1 MKVRFYTVIISL
13 LICFS
18 ETNADSNLNVVVS
31 IKPFHSLVSGVMLG
45 VARPELLLKGNFSP
59 HTYSLKPSDA
69 KKLQYADFVF
79 WGGEALEG
87 FLAKPIISLSK
98 NAEVVSIL
106 EINGL
111 KLRSFRAESHIG
123 KFKNFES
130 YNNNLPKIQGAE
142 LKAAVDPHIW
152 LDPENAKVITQ
163 ETVQILSDFDP
174 ENAQKF
180 QKNGEKIIVR
190 LNELDQQLSSEMS
203 EISDRTYLVLHDAY
217 QYFESR
223 YQLKNAGSIT
233 LQMEHFL
240 GVRRLK
246 KVQKMIKTSN
256 VRCIFTE
263 PQYSQK
269 LVNTL
274 IKDTSVKKGI
284 LDPIG
289 ADILPGP
296 ELYFDL
302 LKNLS
307 ISLKSC
313 LN

>member
-45 VARPELLLKGNFSP
+45 VACPELLLKGNFSP

-87 FLAKPIISLSK
+87 FLAKPINLLSK
-98 NAEVVSIL
+98 NAEVVSVL

-111 KLRSFRAESHIG
+111 KLRSFSAESHIG
-123 KFKNFES
+123 KSENFES
-130 YNNNLPKIQGAE
+130 HSHNLPKNQVAE

-163 ETVQILSDFDP
+163 KTVQILSDFDP

-190 LNELDQQLSSEMS
+190 LNELDQHLSSEMS

-223 YQLKNAGSIT
+223 YHLKSAGSIT
-233 LQMEHFL
+233 LQLEHFL
-240 GVRRLK
+240 GVSRLK
-246 KVQKMIKTSN
+246 NVQKMIQTSK

-269 LVNTL
+269 LVKTL
-274 IKDTSVKKGI
+274 IKDTSVKRGI

-289 ADILPGP
+289 VDILPGP

>member
-87 FLAKPIISLSK
+87 FLSKPISSLSK

-123 KFKNFES
+123 KSENFES
-130 YNNNLPKIQGAE
+130 YSLNLTKNQSAE

-163 ETVQILSDFDP
+163 KTVQILSDFDP

-223 YQLKNAGSIT
+223 YQLQSAGSIT
-233 LQMEHFL
+233 LQLEHFL
-240 GVRRLK
+240 GVSRLK
-246 KVQKMIKTSN
+246 KVQKMIQTSK

-269 LVNTL
+269 LVKTL

-302 LKNLS
+302 MKNLS

>member
-123 KFKNFES
+123 KSENFES
-130 YNNNLPKIQGAE
+130 HSHNMPKNQVAE
-142 LKAAVDPHIW
+142 LKAALDPHIW

-163 ETVQILSDFDP
+163 KTVQILSDFDP

-190 LNELDQQLSSEMS
+190 LNELDQQISSEMS

-223 YQLKNAGSIT
+223 YQLKSAGSIT
-233 LQMEHFL
+233 LQLEHFL
-240 GVRRLK
+240 SVRRLK

-302 LKNLS
+302 MKNLS

>member
-87 FLAKPIISLSK
+87 FLAKPISSLSK

-111 KLRSFRAESHIG
+111 KLRSFRAQSHIR
-123 KFKNFES
+123 KSENFES
-130 YNNNLPKIQGAE
+130 HSHNMPKNQVAE

-163 ETVQILSDFDP
+163 KTVQILSDFDP

-223 YQLKNAGSIT
+223 YQLKSAGSIT
-233 LQMEHFL
+233 LQLEHFL
-240 GVRRLK
+240 GVSRLK
-246 KVQKMIKTSN
+246 KVQKMIKTSK

-269 LVNTL
+269 LVKTL

>member
-1 MKVRFYTVIISL
+1 MKVRFYTVTISL

-45 VARPELLLKGNFSP
+45 VATPELLLKGNFSP

-87 FLAKPIISLSK
+87 FLSKPINSLSK
-98 NAEVVSIL
+98 NAHVVSIL

-111 KLRSFRAESHIG
+111 KLRYFRAESHIG
-123 KFKNFES
+123 KSENIES
-130 YNNNLPKIQGAE
+130 YSYKLLKNQGTE

-163 ETVQILSDFDP
+163 KTVQILSDFDP

-190 LNELDQQLSSEMS
+190 LNELDEQLSSEMI

-223 YQLKNAGSIT
+223 YQLKNSGSIT

>member
-1 MKVRFYTVIISL
+1 MKVRFYTVIIPF

-69 KKLQYADFVF
+69 KKLQYADLVF

-130 YNNNLPKIQGAE
+130 YNHNLPKIQGAE

-163 ETVQILSDFDP
+163 KTVQILSDFDP

-190 LNELDQQLSSEMS
+190 LNELDEQLSSEMI

-223 YQLKNAGSIT
+223 YHLKSAGSIT
-233 LQMEHFL
+233 LQLGHFL
-240 GVRRLK
+240 GVSRLK
-246 KVQKMIKTSN
+246 KVQKMIKTSK

-302 LKNLS
+302 MKNLS

>member
-31 IKPFHSLVSGVMLG
+31 IKPFHSIVSGVMLG

-87 FLAKPIISLSK
+87 FLAKPIRSLSK

-111 KLRSFRAESHIG
+111 KLRFFHSESHIV
-123 KFKNFES
+123 KSDNFES
-130 YNNNLPKIQGAE
+130 YSHNIPKNQVAE

-163 ETVQILSDFDP
+163 KTVQILSDFDP

-190 LNELDQQLSSEMS
+190 LNELDQHLSLEMN
-203 EISDRTYLVLHDAY
+203 EISDSTYLVLHDAY

-223 YQLKNAGSIT
+223 YKLKNKGSIT
-233 LQMEHFL
+233 LQLEHFL
-240 GVRRLK
+240 GVSRLK
-246 KVQKMIKTSN
+246 KVQKMIKTSK

-269 LVNTL
+269 LVKTL

-302 LKNLS
+302 MKNLS

>member
-1 MKVRFYTVIISL
+1 MKARFYSIIIFL
-13 LICFS
+13 LVCFS

-69 KKLQYADFVF
+69 KKLQYADLVF

-87 FLAKPIISLSK
+87 FLAKPISSLSK

-111 KLRSFRAESHIG
+111 KLRSFRAGSQIRKSE
-123 KFKNFES
+123 NFES
-130 YNNNLPKIQGAE
+130 YSHNLPKNQGAE

-163 ETVQILSDFDP
+163 KTVQILSDFDP

-190 LNELDQQLSSEMS
+190 LNELDQQISSEMS

-223 YQLKNAGSIT
+223 YQLKSAGSIT
-233 LQMEHFL
+233 LQLEHFL
-240 GVRRLK
+240 GVSRLK
-246 KVQKMIKTSN
+246 KVQKMIQTSK

-269 LVNTL
+269 LVKAL
-274 IKDTSVKKGI
+274 IKGTSVKKGV

-307 ISLKSC
+307 ISLRSC

>member
-111 KLRSFRAESHIG
+111 KLRYFRAPSHIR
-123 KFKNFES
+123 KSENFES
-130 YNNNLPKIQGAE
+130 HSHNMPKNQVAE
-142 LKAAVDPHIW
+142 LKTAVDPHIW

-163 ETVQILSDFDP
+163 KTVQILSDFDP

-190 LNELDQQLSSEMS
+190 LNELDQQISSEMS

-223 YQLKNAGSIT
+223 YQLKSAGSIT
-233 LQMEHFL
+233 LQLEHFL
-240 GVRRLK
+240 GVSRLK
-246 KVQKMIKTSN
+246 KVQKMIKTSK

-269 LVNTL
+269 LVKTL

-302 LKNLS
+302 MKNLS

>member
-1 MKVRFYTVIISL
+1 MKERFYSVIISL

-18 ETNADSNLNVVVS
+18 ETNANSNMNVVVS
-31 IKPFHSLVSGVMLG
+31 IKPFHSLVSGVLHG
-45 VARPELLLKGNFSP
+45 VTHPELLLKGNFSP

-69 KKLQYADFVF
+69 KKLQHADLIF

-87 FLAKPIISLSK
+87 FLAKPISSLSK

-111 KLRSFRAESHIG
+111 KLRSFRTESHIG
-123 KFKNFES
+123 KSEIFES
-130 YNNNLPKIQGAE
+130 NSQKMPKNQGAK
-142 LKAAVDPHIW
+142 LKAVVDPHIW

-163 ETVQILSDFDP
+163 ETVKILSNFDP

-190 LNELDQQLSSEMS
+190 LNELDQQISSEMN
-203 EISDRTYLVLHDAY
+203 EISDSTYLVLHDAY

-233 LQMEHFL
+233 LQLGHFL
-240 GVRRLK
+240 GVSRLK
-246 KVQKMIKTSN
+246 KVQKMIQTSK

-269 LVNTL
+269 LVKTL
-274 IKDTSVKKGI
+274 LKNTSVKKGI

>member
-45 VARPELLLKGNFSP
+45 VASPELLLKGNFSP

-87 FLAKPIISLSK
+87 FLAKPISSLSK

-123 KFKNFES
+123 KSENFAS
-130 YNNNLPKIQGAE
+130 QTHNLQKYKVEE
-142 LKAAVDPHIW
+142 LKAALDPHIW

-163 ETVQILSDFDP
+163 KTVQILSDFDP

-233 LQMEHFL
+233 LQLEHFL
-240 GVRRLK
+240 SVYRLK
-246 KVQKMIKTSN
+246 KIQKMIKTIK
-256 VRCIFTE
+256 VHCIFTE

>member
-1 MKVRFYTVIISL
+1 MKVRFYSVIISL
-13 LICFS
+13 LICFN

-31 IKPFHSLVSGVMLG
+31 IKPFHSIVSGIMLG
-45 VARPELLLKGNFSP
+45 VGRPELLLKGNFSP

-69 KKLQYADFVF
+69 KKLQNADFVF

-87 FLAKPIISLSK
+87 FLAKPIRSLSK
-98 NAEVVSIL
+98 NAEVFSIL

-123 KFKNFES
+123 KSDNFDSYSHKMSKN
-130 YNNNLPKIQGAE
+130 QVTE
-142 LKAAVDPHIW
+142 LKVAVDPHIW
-152 LDPENAKVITQ
+152 LDPDNAKVITQ
-163 ETVQILSDFDP
+163 KTVQILSDYDP

-180 QKNGEKIIVR
+180 QKNGEKLIAR
-190 LNELDQQLSSEMS
+190 LNELDQHLSSEMS

-223 YQLKNAGSIT
+223 YKLKSEGSIT
-233 LQMEHFL
+233 LQLEHFL
-240 GVRRLK
+240 GVSRLK
-246 KVQKMIKTSN
+246 KVQKMIKTSK

-269 LVNTL
+269 LVKTL
-274 IKDTSVKKGI
+274 TKDTSVKKGV

-302 LKNLS
+302 MKNLS

>member
-1 MKVRFYTVIISL
+1 MKVKLYAVIISL

-18 ETNADSNLNVVVS
+18 ETNADSKLNVVVS
-31 IKPFHSLVSGVMLG
+31 IKPFHSIVAGVMLG
-45 VARPELLLKGNFSP
+45 VASPELLLKGNFSP

-79 WGGEALEG
+79 WGGEALEV
-87 FLAKPIISLSK
+87 FLAKPIRSLSK

-111 KLRSFRAESHIG
+111 KLRSFRVENHLG
-123 KFKNFES
+123 KSEKFES
-130 YNNNLPKIQGAE
+130 YSHNLTKNQVAE

-152 LDPENAKVITQ
+152 LDPENAKVIAQ
-163 ETVQILSDFDP
+163 KTVQILSDFDP

-180 QKNGEKIIVR
+180 QKNGENIIVR
-190 LNELDQQLSSEMS
+190 LNELDQHLSLEMN
-203 EISDRTYLVLHDAY
+203 EISDSTYLVLHDAY

-223 YQLKNAGSIT
+223 YKLKNKGSIT
-233 LQMEHFL
+233 LQLEHFL
-240 GVRRLK
+240 GVSRLK
-246 KVQKMIKTSN
+246 KVQKMIKTNKVS
-256 VRCIFTE
+256 CIFTE

-269 LVNTL
+269 LVKNL

-302 LKNLS
+302 MKNLS

>member
-1 MKVRFYTVIISL
+1 MIVRFYTVIISL

-45 VARPELLLKGNFSP
+45 VSHPELLLKGNFSP

-69 KKLQYADFVF
+69 KKLQYADLVF

-98 NAEVVSIL
+98 NAKVVSIL
-106 EINGL
+106 KINGL
-111 KLRSFRAESHIG
+111 KLISFRAESQIG
-123 KFKNFES
+123 ISENFES
-130 YNNNLPKIQGAE
+130 YSHNLPKNQGAE

-163 ETVQILSDFDP
+163 KTVQILSDFDP

-190 LNELDQQLSSEMS
+190 LNELDQQLSSEMI

-223 YQLKNAGSIT
+223 YQLKSAGSIT
-233 LQMEHFL
+233 LQLEHFL
-240 GVRRLK
+240 GVSRLK
-246 KVQKMIKTSN
+246 KVQKMIQTSK

-269 LVNTL
+269 LVKTL

-302 LKNLS
+302 MKNLS

>member
-31 IKPFHSLVSGVMLG
+31 IKPFHSLVSGEMLG
-45 VARPELLLKGNFSP
+45 VASPELILRGKFSP
-59 HTYSLKPSDA
+59 HNYSLKPSDA
-69 KKLQYADFVF
+69 RKLQSADFVF

-87 FLAKPIISLSK
+87 FLAKPISSLSK

-111 KLRSFRAESHIG
+111 KLRSVRTESHIR
-123 KFKNFES
+123 KSENFKSNS
-130 YNNNLPKIQGAE
+130 QNMPKYQGAK
-142 LKAAVDPHIW
+142 LRSAVDPHIW

-163 ETVQILSDFDP
+163 ETVKILSNFDP

-190 LNELDQQLSSEMS
+190 LNELDQQISSEMN

-223 YQLKNAGSIT
+223 YELKNVGSIT
-233 LQMEHFL
+233 LQLEHFL
-240 GVRRLK
+240 GVSRLK
-246 KVQKMIKTSN
+246 KVQKMIKTNKVS
-256 VRCIFTE
+256 CIFTE

-269 LVNTL
+269 LVKNL

-289 ADILPGP
+289 ADIIPGP

-302 LKNLS
+302 MKNLS
-307 ISLKSC
+307 TSLKSC

>member
-18 ETNADSNLNVVVS
+18 ETNADSSLNVVVS
-31 IKPFHSLVSGVMLG
+31 IKPFHSLVSGVLHG
-45 VARPELLLKGNFSP
+45 VTHPELLLKGNFSP

-87 FLAKPIISLSK
+87 FLAKPISSLSK
-98 NAEVVSIL
+98 NAEVVSLL

-111 KLRSFRAESHIG
+111 KLRSFRAESYIV
-123 KFKNFES
+123 KSEKFES
-130 YNNNLPKIQGAE
+130 YSQNMPKNQVAK

-163 ETVQILSDFDP
+163 KTVQILSYFDP
-174 ENAQKF
+174 ENSQKF

-190 LNELDQQLSSEMS
+190 LNELDKHLLLEMGKISE
-203 EISDRTYLVLHDAY
+203 RTYLVLHDAY

-223 YQLKNAGSIT
+223 YKLKSEGSIT
-233 LQMEHFL
+233 LHLEHSL
-240 GVRRLK
+240 GVSRLK
-246 KVQKMIKTSN
+246 KVQKMIKTSK

-269 LVNTL
+269 LVKTL
-274 IKDTSVKKGI
+274 IKDTSVKNGI

-289 ADILPGP
+289 ADIDPGP

-302 LKNLS
+302 MKNLS

>member
-1 MKVRFYTVIISL
+1 MKARFYSIIIFL
-13 LICFS
+13 LVCFS

-69 KKLQYADFVF
+69 EKLQYADFVF
-79 WGGEALEG
+79 WGGETLEG
-87 FLAKPIISLSK
+87 FLAKPINLLSK
-98 NAEVVSIL
+98 KAKVVSML
-106 EINGL
+106 EIKGL
-111 KLRSFRAESHIG
+111 KLKSFRAESHIG
-123 KFKNFES
+123 KSENFES
-130 YNNNLPKIQGAE
+130 HSHNLPKNQVAE
-142 LKAAVDPHIW
+142 LKAALDPHIW

-163 ETVQILSDFDP
+163 KTVQILSDFDP

-190 LNELDQQLSSEMS
+190 LNELDQQLSSEMI

-223 YQLKNAGSIT
+223 YHLKSAGSIT
-233 LQMEHFL
+233 LQLEHFL
-240 GVRRLK
+240 GVSRLK
-246 KVQKMIKTSN
+246 KVQKIIKTSK

-269 LVNTL
+269 LVKTL
-274 IKDTSVKKGI
+274 IKDSSVKMGI

-296 ELYFDL
+296 ELYFNL
-302 LKNLS
+302 MKNLS
-307 ISLKSC
+307 ISLKTC

>member
-1 MKVRFYTVIISL
+1 MKVRFYAVIISL

-18 ETNADSNLNVVVS
+18 ETNADSKLNVVVS
-31 IKPFHSLVSGVMLG
+31 IKPFHSIVSGVMLG

-87 FLAKPIISLSK
+87 FLVKPIRSLSK
-98 NAEVVSIL
+98 NAEVISIL

-123 KFKNFES
+123 KSEKFES
-130 YNNNLPKIQGAE
+130 YSQNMPKNQVAE

-163 ETVQILSDFDP
+163 KTVQILSDFDP
-174 ENAQKF
+174 ENSQKF
-180 QKNGEKIIVR
+180 QNNGEKLIFR
-190 LNELDQQLSSEMS
+190 LNELDQYLLLEMS

-223 YQLKNAGSIT
+223 YQLKSAVSIT
-233 LQMEHFL
+233 LQLEHFL
-240 GVRRLK
+240 GVSRLK
-246 KVQKMIKTSN
+246 KVQKMIKTSK

-274 IKDTSVKKGI
+274 INDTSVKKGI

-302 LKNLS
+302 MKNLS

>member
-1 MKVRFYTVIISL
+1 MKVRIYTVIISQ

-98 NAEVVSIL
+98 NAKVVSIL

-111 KLRSFRAESHIG
+111 KLRYFRAENHIG
-123 KFKNFES
+123 KSENIES
-130 YNNNLPKIQGAE
+130 YSHNLPKNQGAE
-142 LKAAVDPHIW
+142 LKAALDPHIW

-163 ETVQILSDFDP
+163 KTVQILSDFDTK
-174 ENAQKF
+174 NAQKF

-223 YQLKNAGSIT
+223 YQLKSASSIT
-233 LQMEHFL
+233 LQLEHFL
-240 GVRRLK
+240 GVSRLK

-269 LVNTL
+269 LVKTL

>member
-18 ETNADSNLNVVVS
+18 KTNADSNLNVVVS

-45 VARPELLLKGNFSP
+45 VARPKLLLKGNFSP

-69 KKLQYADFVF
+69 KKLQYADLVF
-79 WGGEALEG
+79 WGGEALEW
-87 FLAKPIISLSK
+87 FLAKPISSLSK
-98 NAEVVSIL
+98 NAEVVSLL

-123 KFKNFES
+123 KSKNFES
-130 YNNNLPKIQGAE
+130 YSHNLTNNQVAE

-152 LDPENAKVITQ
+152 LDPQNAKVITQ
-163 ETVQILSDFDP
+163 KTVQILSDFNP
-174 ENAQKF
+174 INAQNF
-180 QKNGEKIIVR
+180 QKNGEKIIFR
-190 LNELDQQLSSEMS
+190 LNELDQRLSSEMS

-223 YQLKNAGSIT
+223 YQLKSTGSIT
-233 LQMEHFL
+233 LQLEHFL
-240 GVRRLK
+240 SVSRLK
-246 KVQKMIKTSN
+246 KVQMIIKTSK

-269 LVNTL
+269 LVKNL

-302 LKNLS
+302 MKNLS
-307 ISLKSC
+307 TSLKSC

>member
-31 IKPFHSLVSGVMLG
+31 IKPFHSLVSGVLHG
-45 VARPELLLKGNFSP
+45 VTHPELLLKGNFSP

-98 NAEVVSIL
+98 NAKVVSIL

-123 KFKNFES
+123 KSENFES
-130 YNNNLPKIQGAE
+130 YSHNLQKNQGTE

-163 ETVQILSDFDP
+163 KTVQILSDFDP

-180 QKNGEKIIVR
+180 LKNGEKIIVR
-190 LNELDQQLSSEMS
+190 INELDQHLSLEMS
-203 EISDRTYLVLHDAY
+203 EISDSTYLVLHDAY

-223 YQLKNAGSIT
+223 YKLKNKGSIT
-233 LQMEHFL
+233 LQLEHFL
-240 GVRRLK
+240 GVSRLK
-246 KVQKMIKTSN
+246 KVQKMIKTNKVS
-256 VRCIFTE
+256 CIFTE

-269 LVNTL
+269 LVKNL

-302 LKNLS
+302 MKNLS
-307 ISLKSC
+307 TSLKSC

>member
-1 MKVRFYTVIISL
+1 MKVRFYSVIISI

-45 VARPELLLKGNFSP
+45 VVSPELLLKGNFSP

-69 KKLQYADFVF
+69 KKLQYADLVF

-87 FLAKPIISLSK
+87 FLAKPIRSLSK

-111 KLRSFRAESHIG
+111 KLRSFRAGSHIG
-123 KFKNFES
+123 ESENSES
-130 YNNNLPKIQGAE
+130 YSHNIPKNQVAE

-163 ETVQILSDFDP
+163 NIVQILSNFDP
-174 ENAQKF
+174 ENSQIF
-180 QKNGEKIIVR
+180 QKNGENFIFR
-190 LNELDQQLSSEMS
+190 LNELDQRLSLEMS

-223 YQLKNAGSIT
+223 YQLKSAGSIT
-233 LQMEHFL
+233 LQLGHFL

-246 KVQKMIKTSN
+246 KVQKMIKSN
-256 VRCIFTE
+256 KVSCIFTE
-263 PQYSQK
+263 AQYSQN

-274 IKDTSVKKGI
+274 IKDTSVKKGT

>member
-1 MKVRFYTVIISL
+1 MCIR
-13 LICFS
+13 
-18 ETNADSNLNVVVS
+18 DS
-31 IKPFHSLVSGVMLG
+31 
-45 VARPELLLKGNFSP
+45 
-59 HTYSLKPSDA
+59 
-69 KKLQYADFVF
+69 
-79 WGGEALEG
+79 
-87 FLAKPIISLSK
+87 
-98 NAEVVSIL
+98 
-106 EINGL
+106 
-111 KLRSFRAESHIG
+111 
-123 KFKNFES
+123 
-130 YNNNLPKIQGAE
+130 
-142 LKAAVDPHIW
+142 IW

-163 ETVQILSDFDP
+163 KTVQILSDFDP
-174 ENAQKF
+174 ENAQEF
-180 QKNGEKIIVR
+180 QKNGEKIIVK

-203 EISDRTYLVLHDAY
+203 KLSDRNYLVLHDAY

-233 LQMEHFL
+233 LQLEHFL
-240 GVRRLK
+240 SVSRLK
-246 KVQKMIKTSN
+246 KVQKIIKTSK
-256 VRCIFTE
+256 VRCIFIE

-269 LVNTL
+269 LVKTL
-274 IKDTSVKKGI
+274 IKDSSVKKGI